1 MAKTPII
8 PVGPPLFAWQR
19 APRRGCYSPCRIR
32 RSTSSYRECVM
43 TQMAFLLPLLVAAA
57 GVQQPAAR
65 TDLVRDSVQA
75 LIKMQED
82 GGQWP
87 YEGVYRVNKE
97 LPIGYRVGGT
107 SIVAMTLMH
116 AASADKDAQT
126 AVSRALGFVLKGLDD
141 PLMAPSTE
149 PRYDVRVWG
158 HACALEFFCHLRA
171 QKAAGDRAREVDA
184 WINKLVE

>member
-1 MAKTPII
+1 
-8 PVGPPLFAWQR
+8 
-19 APRRGCYSPCRIR
+19 
-32 RSTSSYRECVM
+32 M

-107 SIVAMTLMH
+107 SIVAMTF
-116 AASADKDAQT
+116 SPPT
-126 AVSRALGFVLKGLDD
+126 CS
-141 PLMAPSTE
+141 LMA
-149 PRYDVRVWG
+149 Y
-158 HACALEFFCHLRA
+158 RA
-171 QKAAGDRAREVDA
+171 KPDG
-184 WINKLVE
+184 